1 MLLSGHHGETA
12 FKTKRNG
19 YRNAVSVF
27 ATSCGCVA
35 WFLTGEAANYC
46 FLLRQ
51 IRSYLVCWNSIVV
64 GSHRMVCLPLP
75 KEGTSPSNH
84 WNKKK
89 RRQEIYLIDE
99 CRQSPTQAHSE
110 RVLCMHVLAD
120 ALFFQLKIDGVLN
133 LASQVNT
140 DTTEISFLPVFIRL
154 CGRSSVLNQR
164 RAEKEQVPS
173 ALPVDPN
180 FHPTS
185 RTRDGPHRPV
195 VRQ

>member
-1 MLLSGHHGETA
+1 MLLVLNFSQNGVSA
-12 FKTKRNG
+12 FAQRGNKSIQPLEKEEKTTRD
-19 YRNAVSVF
+19 F
-27 ATSCGCVA
+27 
-35 WFLTGEAANYC
+35 
-46 FLLRQ
+46 
-51 IRSYLVCWNSIVV
+51 
-64 GSHRMVCLPLP
+64 
-75 KEGTSPSNH
+75 
-84 WNKKK
+84 
-89 RRQEIYLIDE
+89 LIDE
-99 CRQSPTQAHSE
+99 CRQSPTLAHSE

-140 DTTEISFLPVFIRL
+140 DTTKISFVSVFIRL
-154 CGRSSVLNQR
+154 SGRSSVLNQR
-164 RAEKEQVPS
+164 RAEKEPVPS